1 MENRN
6 NILLPLLVIVVIFL
20 AWGLTKNFNEQN
32 QVVMSQTHICKEDSL
47 QSVINNLQSE
57 LQMEEDG
64 WDKKESRYEDV
75 LFEYEYGVSH
85 LKHSHPEAYR
95 EFHRIIGFKETY
107 SRETE
112 KENKKR
118 ININKW

>member
-1 MENRN
+1 MENN
-6 NILLPLLVIVVIFL
+6 EVKTWHVLVFTGLLVFIIFIIYQKPE
-20 AWGLTKNFNEQN
+20 TTH
-32 QVVMSQTHICKEDSL
+32 QTEVSNCKDDSL
-47 QSVINNLQSE
+47 QLVINE
-57 LQMEEDG
+57 LQNELNIEEDG
-64 WDKKESRYEDV
+64 WDIKESRYEDI
-75 LFEYEYGVSH
+75 LFEYEYGMSH

-95 EFHRIIGFKETY
+95 EFHRIIGFKENY

>member
-32 QVVMSQTHICKEDSL
+32 QVVTSQTHICKEDSL